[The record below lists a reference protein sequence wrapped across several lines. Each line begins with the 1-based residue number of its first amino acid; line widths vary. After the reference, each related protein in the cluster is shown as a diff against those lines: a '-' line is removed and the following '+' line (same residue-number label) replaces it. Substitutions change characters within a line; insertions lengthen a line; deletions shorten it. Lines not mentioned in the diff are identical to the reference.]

1 MFIPPDNL
9 VGDTVVESLS
19 RSEHEVLKLMAN
31 GLSNREIANQLYKA
45 EETVKCQLK
54 AVYSKLGIR
63 AGGLGNKRV
72 LAIREAEALGLL

>member
-45 EETVKCQLK
+45 EETV
-54 AVYSKLGIR
+54 ANSKPSIANLAFVQVG
-63 AGGLGNKRV
+63 
-72 LAIREAEALGLL
+72 LAISGF